1 MTASYFASWKNVDK
15 NPQLEGPIKVNQ
27 EFSLSISGSFFSGL
41 DPNIY
46 SGFKPEIHFLYQ
58 FCLFFFSAI
67 ASFSQL
73 FISRIMGFKTQVF
86 NLQVLTQTEFK
97 NPKKS
102 HCEPEKRAFSGL
114 L

>member
-58 FCLFFFSAI
+58 LRFFLSNCINFGGFSAI
-67 ASFSQL
+67 AD
-73 FISRIMGFKTQVF
+73 
-86 NLQVLTQTEFK
+86 
-97 NPKKS
+97 
-102 HCEPEKRAFSGL
+102 C
-114 L
+114 